1 MKIYKSKVYDVY
13 IEHINIKL
21 SIDLDDF
28 SNPNNNSGY
37 IEITSLITSNKNSC
51 FWDNLNFFIY
61 NNNIEIIKKECEQ
74 ELIDKNLYV
83 KEIFKVIETLINSAI
98 LENMLTKI
106 NKND

>member
-1 MKIYKSKVYDVY
+1 MKIYRSKIYDID
-13 IEHINIKL
+13 IEDINVKL

-37 IEITSLITSNKNSC
+37 IEITSVITSNKNSC
-51 FWDNLNFFIY
+51 FWDNLDFFIF
-61 NNNIEIIKKECEQ
+61 NNKKIIAQDCKQ

-83 KEIFKVIETLINSAI
+83 EGIFKIIKNLVNLAI
-98 LENMLTKI
+98 SENMLIKT

>member
-13 IEHINIKL
+13 IENINIKL

-37 IEITSLITSNKNSC
+37 IEITSVITSNKNSC

-61 NNNIEIIKKECEQ
+61 NNKKTIKKECKQ
-74 ELIDKNLYV
+74 ELVNKNLYV
-83 KEIFKVIETLINSAI
+83 KEIFKAIENLIKVAI
-98 LENMLTKI
+98 SENMLIKT

>member
-1 MKIYKSKVYDVY
+1 MKIYRSKVYDVD
-13 IEHINIKL
+13 IEDTNIKL

-28 SNPNNNSGY
+28 SNPENNSGY
-37 IEITSLITSNKNSC
+37 IEIKSVNISNENSC

-61 NNNIEIIKKECEQ
+61 KNKKIIEQDCKQ

-83 KEIFKVIETLINSAI
+83 KGVFKIIKNLINTAI
-98 LENMLTKI
+98 SENMLTKT